1 MITLPIWLLV
11 IIGIFGL
18 PLLVG
23 SLTLTIMC
31 IQAIVVV
38 VKDLV
43 KELF

>member
-1 MITLPIWLLV
+1 MITLPIWLLLV
-11 IIGIFGL
+11 IGVFGL

-23 SLTLTIMC
+23 TLTLTIMC

-38 VKDLV
+38 VKDIV